1 MLQAVNGH
9 KTYVGTFLSVAA
21 ALLSIQFG
29 IEHQLVGE
37 FLRAFAIVAAG
48 IAVAGL
54 RHAIQKIPDAML
66 IAIHQATAREID
78 RARHRVAA
86 AHEVPSPPPGYVA
99 DTRASG

>member
-1 MLQAVNGH
+1 M
-9 KTYVGTFLSVAA
+9 
-21 ALLSIQFG
+21 
-29 IEHQLVGE
+29 QLGVE
-37 FLRAFAIVAAG
+37 QQVLVELLRAFALVFAG
-48 IAVAGL
+48 IAVIGL
-54 RHAIQKIPDAML
+54 RHAIEKIPDAML